1 MKRLHVIIIDN
12 GTGETLR
19 DVHTDAIVGAI
30 DEGESVTGF
39 CTAQCDPFTMAA
51 VLECAED
58 TVHRQLKA
66 TPALRRLAKQAHR
79 ENKLIATESNE

>member
-12 GTGETLR
+12 ETGETLR

-30 DEGESVTGF
+30 DEGENVTGF
-39 CTAQCDPFTMAA
+39 CTAQCDPYTMAA

-58 TVHRQLKA
+58 TVHRQLKEH
-66 TPALRRLAKQAHR
+66 PELRRLVKQANR
-79 ENKLIATESNE
+79 KNKIIATETN

>member
-30 DEGESVTGF
+30 DEGETVTGF
-39 CTAQCDPFTMAA
+39 CTAQCDLYTMAA

-58 TVHRQLKA
+58 TVHRQLKEH
-66 TPALRRLAKQAHR
+66 PELRGLVKRAHR
-79 ENKLIATESNE
+79 KNEIIATKTNE